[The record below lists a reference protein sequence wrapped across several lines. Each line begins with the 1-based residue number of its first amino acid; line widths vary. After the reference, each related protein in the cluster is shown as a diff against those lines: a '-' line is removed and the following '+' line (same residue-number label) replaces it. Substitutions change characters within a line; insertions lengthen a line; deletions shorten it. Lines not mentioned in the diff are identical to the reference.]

1 MYTAVSHCLAIIL
14 GNAHVDEFVRYVRFE
29 RQKTIY
35 FFFIVYNGFV
45 VSLFVPS
52 TSYRRKIVS

>member
-29 RQKTIY
+29 RQETIY
-35 FFFIVYNGFV
+35 IFFYSV
-45 VSLFVPS
+45 
-52 TSYRRKIVS
+52 